1 MLGLA
6 LMASLTVAGGVQ
18 QPAPERLC
26 PEPAPP
32 RTSRIE
38 QFMAD
43 RREFGFRSDKAYV
56 RKLIKRGVW
65 EYDVGYI
72 PVTRRENR
80 YLRLRDRLEL
90 GPRVDR
96 YLRRRPGLSGGVSV
110 EDDWPRE
117 PYLLVR
123 VTRDAERYERVLRRL
138 ARFPRNLR
146 TKRVDRS
153 YRSLRRLQGRI
164 DWDAHAADGFHVTTT
179 GIRVSRNQ
187 VVIGVITKR
196 ADAEPYFRARYG
208 DGVTTEVLATELTSP
223 SCADLFGYRPA
234 PDGMSIVIGYEAGGG
249 AQFDHFELVEHPDRI
264 EVAVVVQISNG
275 PITADSRRAEAIVP
289 LAAPL
294 GTRRIVDTTTGKR
307 LPVERP
313 QPYHLAD
320 P

>member
-18 QPAPERLC
+18 QPAPERFC

-72 PVTRRENR
+72 PVTPRENR

-90 GPRVDR
+90 GPRADR

-123 VTRDAERYERVLRRL
+123 VTRNADRHERMLRRL

-164 DWDAHAADGFHVTTT
+164 DWDAHDADGFHVTTT
-179 GIRVSRNQ
+179 GIRISRNQ

-196 ADAEPYFRARYG
+196 ADAEQYFRARYG
-208 DGVTTEVLATELTSP
+208 AGVTTEVLATELTSP
-223 SCADLFGYRPA
+223 SCTDLFGYRPA
-234 PDGMSIVIGYEAGGG
+234 PDGMSIVVSYEAGGG
-249 AQFDHFELVEHPDRI
+249 AEFDHFELVEHPDRI
-264 EVAVVVQISNG
+264 EVAVVVQIYNG
-275 PITADSRRAEAIVP
+275 PITADSRRAEAMIP

-294 GTRRIVDTTTGKR
+294 GTRRVIETTSGKR
-307 LPVERP
+307 LPVETREP
-313 QPYHLAD
+313 VD
-320 P
+320 PGER